1 MSMMSNVNPQF
12 KFKRP
17 RGVLSITIGI
27 LVVIATAL
35 ISMSGFYA
43 DWLWFKS
50 VNFTSVWSTILMT
63 KIELFL
69 TTGLLTAALVLIN
82 IRIAYKRRP
91 LSVSYT
97 HLTLP
102 TT

>member
-50 VNFTSVWSTILMT
+50 VNFTSV
-63 KIELFL
+63 
-69 TTGLLTAALVLIN
+69 
-82 IRIAYKRRP
+82 
-91 LSVSYT
+91 
-97 HLTLP
+97 
-102 TT
+102 